1 MSLWGATVITNLL
14 SAIPVFGKDL
24 VESNETF
31 QFIIW
36 FKSLLGLYTD
46 TVLETY
52 EFNETSIVLPTVG
65 TVSVHALKKGKKKR
79 LDKIE
84 YLSIPYEFIA
94 FLVGFIDG
102 DGYIRINQTTKGY
115 IAINLVIVLNIEDIS
130 TLEYISSVLKF
141 GKITKYSDYKNPIC
155 RLIINRTDLQEV
167 IFPLLIHHNVFF
179 LTESRRAQFDLAMFI
194 FKNELKFFDKIP
206 VFTDSSYTLTCNTPT
221 IFKLPKTALDYV
233 SLPFF
238 KNWIIGFTNAEGSFC
253 MKKNND
259 GCFQIKQRIH
269 ILLFEGLKLVFNTKR
284 FVSIEKEKYAQLSVS
299 SRADI
304 QKVIDFFSFS
314 GLHPLIGLKSIQYFK
329 WLSNL
334 RKSDRYKNLNFP
346 K

>member
-1 MSLWGATVITNLL
+1 VITNLL

-24 VESNETF
+24 VESNDTF
-31 QFIIW
+31 QFIILI
-36 FKSLLGLYTD
+36 KGLLGLYTD

-52 EFNETSIVLPTVG
+52 SFYLAKHAGIILPTVG
-65 TVSVHALKKGKKKR
+65 TVSVHALKNGKVKR

-102 DGYIRINQTTKGY
+102 DGYIRINKTSKGY

-130 TLEYISSVLKF
+130 TLEYINSVLKF

-155 RLIINRTDLQEV
+155 KLIINRTDLQEV
-167 IFPLLIHHNVFF
+167 IFPLLIHHNILF

-194 FKNELKFFDKIP
+194 FQNELKFFDKIP
-206 VFTDSSYTLTCNTPT
+206 VLTDSSYTLTSKRLT

-238 KNWIIGFTNAEGSFC
+238 KN
-253 MKKNND
+253 
-259 GCFQIKQRIH
+259 
-269 ILLFEGLKLVFNTKR
+269 
-284 FVSIEKEKYAQLSVS
+284 
-299 SRADI
+299 
-304 QKVIDFFSFS
+304 
-314 GLHPLIGLKSIQYFK
+314 
-329 WLSNL
+329 
-334 RKSDRYKNLNFP
+334 
-346 K
+346 